1 MSLAGRRESVIA
13 GVARPVSTVTDFG
26 ERNLTAQIIRS
37 HHVIQNERVAA
48 VRSRWS
54 LATCVLTVCLV
65 AGGEL
70 GLLAGHAMA
79 SPAAHGDSHAPEIGH
94 NPPDGVSQK
103 DFESPA
109 WFQKDLA
116 VWSFAVFLVLFALL
130 TKFAWKP
137 IMQGLET
144 REEGIAR
151 QIAETKAA
159 NEEAKRMLASY
170 ERRLAEA
177 AEEVRGML
185 DEARRDAEGTK
196 QSIVAEARRAAE
208 DERARAKHEIQLAKE
223 DALSQIAEK
232 AGHLA
237 VEVAGKF
244 LRDKLGQDDQARL
257 VRDSV
262 ASLSSRPSVN

>member
-1 MSLAGRRESVIA
+1 
-13 GVARPVSTVTDFG
+13 
-26 ERNLTAQIIRS
+26 
-37 HHVIQNERVAA
+37 VIQNERVAA
-48 VRSRWS
+48 DRSRF
-54 LATCVLTVCLV
+54 LIAACALTACLV
-65 AGGEL
+65 MGGET
-70 GLLAGHAMA
+70 GLSAGRAVA
-79 SPAAHGDSHAPEIGH
+79 SPAAHGDAHAPEIGH
-94 NPPDGVSQK
+94 NPPAGVSQK

-109 WFQKDLA
+109 WFQTDLA

-137 IMQGLET
+137 IMQGLEK

-196 QSIVAEARRAAE
+196 QAIVAEARKAAE
-208 DERARAKHEIQLAKE
+208 DERVRATLEIRRAKD
-223 DALSQIAEK
+223 DALAQIAEK

-262 ASLSSRPSVN
+262 SSLSSRPSVN